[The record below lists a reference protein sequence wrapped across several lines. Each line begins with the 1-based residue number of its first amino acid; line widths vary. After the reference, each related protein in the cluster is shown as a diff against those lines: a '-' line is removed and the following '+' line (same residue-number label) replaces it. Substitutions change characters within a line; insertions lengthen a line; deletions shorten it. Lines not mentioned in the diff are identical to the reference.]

1 MEREDNTKRKKPLA
15 LQHVVAMIVGCVAK
29 VRIVYR
35 RREEDMAALAEEVEG
50 AMAEDCQMIP
60 LAAPMRIEA
69 DGEN

>member
-1 MEREDNTKRKKPLA
+1 MDAARSTIRL
-15 LQHVVAMIVGCVAK
+15 GVAK

-60 LAAPMRIEA
+60 LAVPMRIEA